1 MNAHTIR
8 CGLSLFVIVGV
19 VVIPWTQQESTTLFY
34 VVCPNLQSTMN
45 KKVLKTFSL
54 LDFSKKYGKVH
65 IDPIDEIHMG
75 TWIKFKRLF
84 FYHDDAYYYVNVSPK
99 LGLISMMDIVS
110 EARKWLVVQFDDE
123 SYYLC
128 PKEELINL

>member
-1 MNAHTIR
+1 
-8 CGLSLFVIVGV
+8 
-19 VVIPWTQQESTTLFY
+19 
-34 VVCPNLQSTMN
+34 MN
-45 KKVLKTFSL
+45 KKISKTFSL

-75 TWIKFKRLF
+75 TWTKFKRFF
-84 FYHDDAYYYVNVSPK
+84 FYHDDEYYYVNVSPK

-128 PKEELINL
+128 SEEELINLLNDI

>member
-1 MNAHTIR
+1 MWAFLVCDCRCCGDTLDSAGKYHT
-8 CGLSLFVIVGV
+8 F
-19 VVIPWTQQESTTLFY
+19 FY

-45 KKVLKTFSL
+45 KKISKTFSL

-75 TWIKFKRLF
+75 TWTKFKRFF
-84 FYHDDAYYYVNVSPK
+84 FYHDDEYYYVNVSPK

-128 PKEELINL
+128 PEEELINLLNDI